1 MELLIGVAIF
11 AAIWVVVIWGS
22 SYINKNIQ

>member
-1 MELLIGVAIF
+1 MDLLIGLGIF

-22 SYINKNIQ
+22 SYVNKNIQ

>member
-1 MELLIGVAIF
+1 MELLIGVGIF